1 MENYNIGIVN
11 ATILNKIDDILNESK
26 NSHIKSFNEIINIV
40 KSSPILQLEFK
51 VIDNIE
57 NKFIDNEIMALK
69 YIDDNIK
76 LFEIYTIDEI
86 DGEREK
92 LNKFIKESEIPENDR
107 IKLYGAI
114 DVLIN
119 ESLSDY
125 NDIDVNN
132 VYEATAS
139 ILNHLKKEKTIN
151 ENIIQYEPINE
162 EVVEIAVNKFNEK
175 YSSLDKFD
183 MDLLKSLIYGDTE
196 KRSQLLETYKRDL
209 LHILNEMKTENVQ
222 DNIEKSIKKINEMK
236 YDKKTVID
244 DIIKLHEFKKDIIS

>member
-196 KRSQLLETYKRDL
+196 KRSQLLE
-209 LHILNEMKTENVQ
+209 
-222 DNIEKSIKKINEMK
+222 MK